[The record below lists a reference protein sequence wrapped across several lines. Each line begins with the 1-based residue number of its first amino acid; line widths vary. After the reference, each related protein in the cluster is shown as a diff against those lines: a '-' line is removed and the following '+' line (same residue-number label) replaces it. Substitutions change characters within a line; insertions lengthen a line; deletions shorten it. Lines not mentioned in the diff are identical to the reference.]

1 MTHVSIPISC
11 EICINPQHGDVNSC
25 HSQGDLQALY
35 WLVSHE
41 LAVTKSIVIEN
52 SSWSFCL
59 KLFLNSGV
67 CAYSRPFFKYWSI
80 TGSSSVCLYIL
91 WADCCPTG
99 TRVRHRPF
107 SPKARVRARTENM
120 ITKRYCYIQRE
131 FLSKIFNSLSLDW
144 QTPYFTHLRQ
154 STGCSSYI

>member
-1 MTHVSIPISC
+1 MNLERLYSVNLTHVSIPISC
-11 EICINPQHGDVNSC
+11 EICINPQHGDINSC
-25 HSQGDLQALY
+25 HSQDDLQALY

-52 SSWSFCL
+52 SSWSSCL

-107 SPKARVRARTENM
+107 LQKIGSGLEQKTWW
-120 ITKRYCYIQRE
+120 QRGIAIYKE
-131 FLSKIFNSLSLDW
+131 SFSAKFLIHS
-144 QTPYFTHLRQ
+144 H
-154 STGCSSYI
+154 